1 MSEKNCIGKCQIKN
15 MSPRES
21 GGEVREIANE
31 NGQFRTTTYSVFSGI
46 DLVYNDAHISNVKDL
61 KPIGG
66 NVIEINHCREG
77 RMECHYRD
85 EFCYVAPGDLVIGRA
100 GEKSDAICFP
110 LNHYHGITVRI
121 DIEKAPACL
130 SCFLEDVNVCPQV
143 ELAKSVSEYLAENM
157 DHRVTLE
164 QLSEN
169 FHISG
174 TQIKNVFKGVY
185 GVSLYAYTRALKM
198 ESAAYMLEYTD
209 RTVMD
214 IAGDHG
220 YDNSS
225 KFARAFREVKGVTPS
240 EYRKENKK

>member
-1 MSEKNCIGKCQIKN
+1 MLNTEKDGLKN
-15 MSPRES
+15 
-21 GGEVREIANE
+21 EV
-31 NGQFRTTTYSVFSGI
+31 YS
-46 DLVYNDAHISNVKDL
+46 
-61 KPIGG
+61 
-66 NVIEINHCREG
+66 R
-77 RMECHYRD
+77 
-85 EFCYVAPGDLVIGRA
+85 
-100 GEKSDAICFP
+100 
-110 LNHYHGITVRI
+110 
-121 DIEKAPACL
+121 
-130 SCFLEDVNVCPQV
+130 PQV